1 MTDIEIARNT
11 KLENIEEIALK
22 CGLKN
27 NEIENYG
34 KYKAKINEE
43 AFPNAINLYNKEIM
57 TGRGKGKY
65 MYKADLRKDGEIYLR
80 EQMKKYFP
88 NNEIMYVV

>member
-1 MTDIEIARNT
+1 
-11 KLENIEEIALK
+11 
-22 CGLKN
+22 
-27 NEIENYG
+27 
-34 KYKAKINEE
+34 
-43 AFPNAINLYNKEIM
+43 
-57 TGRGKGKY
+57 